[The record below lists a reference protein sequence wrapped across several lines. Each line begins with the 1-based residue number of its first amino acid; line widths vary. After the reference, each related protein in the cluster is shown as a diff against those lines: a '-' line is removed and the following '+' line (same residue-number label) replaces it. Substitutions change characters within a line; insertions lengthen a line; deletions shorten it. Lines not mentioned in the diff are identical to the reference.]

1 MLKKV
6 FYLKEIGEY
15 LKNARLENGI
25 SILEASEDLKI
36 ESAVIENI
44 EEGNIRA
51 FKDMFALKELVKD
64 YAKYLGLDA
73 NYIMEEFND
82 FLFCHTSK
90 ISLEEIKEL
99 NKKQEEKEEKKV
111 TSPYTNIPKEK
122 RDYKPLLKL
131 LSIAVIIFIILLI
144 VFNIINKERTID
156 TELKGSINYEF
167 TY

>member
-1 MLKKV
+1 
-6 FYLKEIGEY
+6 LKEIGEY

-90 ISLEEIKEL
+90 ISLEDIRNSQL
-99 NKKQEEKEEKKV
+99 VNNIQEEKKIS
-111 TSPYTNIPKEK
+111 SPYTNIPKVK
-122 RDYKPLLKL
+122 KDYTKIYKGIGIFIL
-131 LSIAVIIFIILLI
+131 LSFILFI
-144 VFNIINKERTID
+144 VFQILTKDEIKKD
-156 TELKGSINYEF
+156 ELKGSVLYEF